1 MRVVLASKV
10 SEVTST
16 LLHQLNAA
24 GVAAAPVTD
33 VASLYLE
40 LLRLSTDAVVIDLD
54 ERIGDAGSVIRHL
67 RAFASTR
74 DLGIVLLG
82 TLKEAHHRVMALSD
96 GADVYLPKPVET
108 SELIVYLKNIE
119 RRRQHG
125 ETRIDAASWRFMQ
138 SEWRLVAPSGA
149 PINLSHLESAFI
161 AIVARNAGKPVKR
174 REIIASAFGKDPL
187 SYDTRRLEAVVSRLR
202 RKVLRAYPVSQP
214 IKVVH
219 SVGYVFT
226 DTIICI

>member
-10 SEVTST
+10 SEGAEA
-16 LLHQLNAA
+16 LFYELNAA
-24 GVAAAPVTD
+24 GVIATPVTD

-40 LLRLSTDAVVIDLD
+40 LLRFATDAVVIDLD
-54 ERIGDAGSVIRHL
+54 NGVGDVGSVIRHL
-67 RAFASTR
+67 RGFASTR
-74 DLGIVLLG
+74 DLGIILLG
-82 TLKEAHHRVMALSD
+82 TLTEAHHRVTALSD
-96 GADVYLPKPVET
+96 GADVYLAQPVEA
-108 SELIVYLKNIE
+108 SELIVYLKNIA
-119 RRRQHG
+119 RRRQHA
-125 ETRIDAASWRFMQ
+125 ETKLDAASWRYMQ
-138 SEWRLVAPSGA
+138 TEWRLVAPSGV

-174 REIIASAFGKDPL
+174 REIISSAFGKDPL

-202 RKVLRAYPVSQP
+202 RKVLRAYPISQP

-226 DTIICI
+226 DTIICC